1 MDYSLP
7 LHNVEAVHGLRIA
20 HLARAVYP
28 DHGAGGLEQHVF
40 QLTRHLLRLGVN
52 VAMYTQPPTH
62 EAAAQLAADARQ
74 GNAEISW
81 HEVRYTRLP
90 LRRNSIA
97 DRLSNYPLFVRE
109 MGKQAA
115 QLASRG
121 GLDIVHAHGLCAYG
135 YAQAKGRTPMLMNP
149 HGLEDF
155 KVTDR
160 RKWLA
165 YAPFRAMYRRGA
177 QAAQRVAFTDTT
189 LRDEVRSYL
198 KLPAAQLVLLPN
210 AVDVEA
216 AQSYVSETRQAELRA
231 RLQLSGCPFVMLS
244 VGRAERNKGFDV
256 LLRALAQAKD
266 LLPSG
271 WRWLHAG
278 SGGELARLLQ
288 LATELGLRE
297 SVRLLG
303 KVSDADLHNLYS
315 LSDLFVHPT
324 LYEGSAIVVMEA
336 MLHARAVVASNTGG
350 IPDKVSDTNGWLV
363 PPANT
368 EALAAA
374 IIEAAHTPPAQL
386 AKLGVAGRALI
397 LAKYTWP
404 AVAVQTV
411 AVYRQMLGRDLVFIM
426 GNLQFTIH
434 NST

>member
-1 MDYSLP
+1 MDISI
-7 LHNVEAVHGLRIA
+7 LHKPDANPSSLRIA

-52 VAMYTQPPTH
+52 VEMFTQPRAD
-62 EAAAQLAADARQ
+62 EAAARFAADAIA
-74 GNAEISW
+74 GGAEIHW
-81 HEVRYTRLP
+81 HYVKYTRLP

-97 DRLSNYPLFVRE
+97 DRLSNYPIFVRQ

-121 GLDIVHAHGLCAYG
+121 GVDIVHAHGLCAYG
-135 YAQAKGRTPMLMNP
+135 YARAKGHAPMLMNP

-177 QAAQRVAFTDTT
+177 QAAQRVAYTDAA
-189 LRDEVRSYL
+189 LRDEVREHL
-198 KLPAAQLVLLPN
+198 HLPSARLALLPN
-210 AVDVEA
+210 AVDAEA
-216 AQSYVSETRQAELRA
+216 AEQEVSAERQAVLRQ
-231 RLQLSGCPFVMLS
+231 RLQLEASPLVMLS

-256 LLRALAQAKD
+256 LLRALAEARER
-266 LLPSG
+266 LPSG

-278 SGGELARLLQ
+278 SGGELERLLA
-288 LATELGLRE
+288 LCAELGLGE
-297 SVRLLG
+297 NVRLLG
-303 KVSDADLHNLYS
+303 KVADSALHNLYA
-315 LSDLFVHPT
+315 LADLFVHPT

-336 MLHARAVVASNTGG
+336 MLHARAVVATSVGG
-350 IPDKVSDTNGWLV
+350 IPDKVQPGVSGWLV
-363 PPANT
+363 PPSNT

-374 IIEAAHTPPAQL
+374 IIEAANVPPAVR
-386 AKLGVAGRALI
+386 AMMGAAGRQLI
-397 LAKYTWP
+397 LAHYTWP
-404 AVAVQTV
+404 TV
-411 AVYRQMLGRDLVFIM
+411 AARTIEVYREMLSM
-426 GNLQFTIH
+426 NL
-434 NST
+434 